1 MWSTAIENIDD
12 AAVDD
17 YDAEANVVLE
27 AIQLNMLSTTE
38 EANMGFVASGAKWFA
53 SHLYGKVP
61 RGPFNFAISK
71 KTEVEEGV
79 EGKILQLLKPEGGV
93 IVTAAGKRSFTL
105 SHRFWAVEIPRDY
118 QGPRVF

>member
-17 YDAEANVVLE
+17 YSDVLDAEANVVLE

-38 EANMGFVASGAKWFA
+38 EANMGFVASGAKWFV

-61 RGPFNFAISK
+61 RGPFNFALSK
-71 KTEVEEGV
+71 KNEVQEGV
-79 EGKILQLLKPEGGV
+79 EGKISQLLKPEGGV
-93 IVTAAGKRSFTL
+93 IVTAAGENLFAL
-105 SHRFWAVEIPRDY
+105 SDRFWEVDIP
-118 QGPRVF
+118 